1 MKKFLDNKFVK
12 LVMGIVKA
20 AVWIA
25 AILIVVVIVTQRV
38 FDNKAAVGDY
48 RIFTIATGSMIP
60 VYNISD
66 VILVGSKDYD
76 KIKVGDD
83 LVYMGEKETYKGKI
97 ITHRVINIEN
107 KDGTYYYTTKG
118 VNNPLEDPV
127 VSEKQ
132 VYGVV
137 LYKTIFLSFFSHI
150 LNNSFGFYFLI
161 FVPIALLI
169 FLEILDYIKGRE
181 EKLNDESGRE
191 QE

>member
-97 ITHRVINIEN
+97 ITHRVINVEN